1 MNQSE
6 WDEQYQMLDA
16 RRLRL
21 LQQKAKLSEE
31 LERVNLELA
40 CTRQELAQLH
50 TVLIN
55 D

>member
-21 LQQKAKLSEE
+21 LQQRAILNEE
-31 LERVNLELA
+31 LERVELQLA
-40 CTRQELAQLH
+40 FTRQELAQLY
-50 TVLIN
+50 TVLIKE
-55 D
+55 

>member
-6 WDEQYQMLDA
+6 WDEHYQMLDA
-16 RRLRL
+16 KRLRL

-31 LERVNLELA
+31 LERVELELA

-50 TVLIN
+50 TVLIK

>member
-31 LERVNLELA
+31 LERVDLELA

-50 TVLIN
+50 TVLIKE
-55 D
+55 

>member
-31 LERVNLELA
+31 LGRVELELA

-50 TVLIN
+50 TVLIKE
-55 D
+55 

>member
-21 LQQKAKLSEE
+21 LQQRAKLSEE
-31 LERVNLELA
+31 LERVDLELA

-50 TVLIN
+50 TVLIKE
-55 D
+55 

>member
-21 LQQKAKLSEE
+21 VQQKAKLSEE

-50 TVLIN
+50 TVLIK

>member
-50 TVLIN
+50 TVLIKE
-55 D
+55 

>member
-1 MNQSE
+1 MNQAE
-6 WDEQYQMLDA
+6 WDEQYQMHDA
-16 RRLRL
+16 RRLRI

-31 LERVNLELA
+31 LERVELQLA

-50 TVLIN
+50 TVLIK

>member
-1 MNQSE
+1 MNQAE

-31 LERVNLELA
+31 LERVELELA
-40 CTRQELAQLH
+40 CTRQELAQLR
-50 TVLIN
+50 TVLIK

>member
-1 MNQSE
+1 MTQAE

-21 LQQKAKLSEE
+21 VQQKAKLSEE
-31 LERVNLELA
+31 LERVELELA

-50 TVLIN
+50 TVLIK

>member
-31 LERVNLELA
+31 LERVDLELA

-50 TVLIN
+50 TVLVK

>member
-6 WDEQYQMLDA
+6 WDEQYQMLNA

-50 TVLIN
+50 TVLIK

>member
-1 MNQSE
+1 MNQAE

-21 LQQKAKLSEE
+21 IQQKAKLNEE
-31 LERVNLELA
+31 LGRVKLQLA

-50 TVLIN
+50 TVLIK

>member
-31 LERVNLELA
+31 LERVELQLA

-50 TVLIN
+50 TVLIKE
-55 D
+55 

>member
-31 LERVNLELA
+31 LERVDLELA
-40 CTRQELAQLH
+40 CTRQELVQLH
-50 TVLIN
+50 TVLIK

>member
-1 MNQSE
+1 MNQAE

-31 LERVNLELA
+31 LERVELELA
-40 CTRQELAQLH
+40 CTRQELAQLY
-50 TVLIN
+50 TVLIKE
-55 D
+55 

>member
-1 MNQSE
+1 MNQAE

-21 LQQKAKLSEE
+21 LQQKAILSEE
-31 LERVNLELA
+31 LERVELKLA

-50 TVLIN
+50 TVLIKE
-55 D
+55 